1 MKQGLRF
8 FSFLIII
15 SLVFGAGFIGGVVT
29 DHRLVWIGLGQN
41 PSIQSGPDLSLI
53 QDAWDAIQK
62 YYVDRTA
69 VQPQQLTYGAISGM
83 INALGDTGHSRFLT
97 PAEVKQEQNFTQ
109 GQFDGIGVE
118 VEVKNGQIVILA
130 PLDGSPA
137 LKAGL
142 HSGDI
147 ILKVNGTDISG
158 LALDSVV
165 NKILGPP
172 GTQVTLTIQSVGSS
186 QTHDVTITRALI
198 QTQNVTWQMVPGTKI
213 ADVRLSGFSN
223 GVTKQLSSELQALQ
237 SQGAKGIILD
247 MRNNPG
253 GLLNESIGVASQFLS
268 SGAVLKEKDAQGN
281 ISSTPV
287 QPGGVATSIP
297 MVVLINNNTAS
308 AAEIVAGALQDA
320 GRSKLVGETTF
331 GTGTVLNEFP
341 LPDGSA
347 MFLATEEWLTPKGR
361 VIWHVGITPDDT
373 VSMAA
378 DITPLVPETIQS
390 LTLAQ
395 IQSNNDVQF
404 VEALKM
410 LQQIPGTTMASQ

>member
-15 SLVFGAGFIGGVVT
+15 SLVFGAGFIGGVIT

-41 PSIQSGPDLSLI
+41 PSILSGPDLSLI

-97 PAEVKQEQNFTQ
+97 PTEVKQEQSFTQ
-109 GQFDGIGVE
+109 GSFDGIGVE
-118 VEVKNGQIVILA
+118 VEVKNGQVVILA
-130 PLDGSPA
+130 PIDSSPA
-137 LKAGL
+137 QKAGI

-158 LALDSVV
+158 FALDAVV
-165 NKILGPP
+165 NKILGPA
-172 GTQVTLTIQSVGSS
+172 GTPVTLTIQSAGTT
-186 QTHDVTITRALI
+186 QTHDVTITRAHI
-198 QTQNVTWQMVPGTKI
+198 QTQNVTWQMIPGTHI

-223 GVTKQLSSELQALQ
+223 GVAKQLASELQIMQ
-237 SQGAKGIILD
+237 KQGATGIILD

-268 SGAVLKEKDAQGN
+268 SGAVLEEKDASGK
-281 ISSTPV
+281 ISSIAV
-287 QPGGVATSIP
+287 QPGGAATTIP
-297 MVVLINNNTAS
+297 MDVLINGNTAS
-308 AAEIVAGALQDA
+308 AAEIVAGALQDT
-320 GRSKLVGETTF
+320 GRAKLIGETTF

-361 VIWHVGITPDDT
+361 VIWHVGIAPDDKI
-373 VSMAA
+373 SMAV
-378 DITPLVPETIQS
+378 DTTPLLPETIQS

-395 IQSNNDVQF
+395 IQSSSDVQF
-404 VEALKM
+404 VEALKK
-410 LQQIPGTTMASQ
+410 LLSVSGTTLAN

>member
-15 SLVFGAGFIGGVVT
+15 SLALGAGFIGGVIT

-41 PSIQSGPDLSLI
+41 PSILSGPDMGLI
-53 QDAWDAIQK
+53 QDAWNDIQK
-62 YYVDRTA
+62 YYVDRPA
-69 VQPQQLTYGAISGM
+69 VQPQELTYAAISGM
-83 INALGDTGHSRFLT
+83 VNALGDTGHSRFLT
-97 PAEVKQEQNFTQ
+97 PTEVQQEQNFTQ

-130 PLDGSPA
+130 PIDGSPA
-137 LKAGL
+137 QKAGL
-142 HSGDI
+142 RSGDI
-147 ILKVNGTDISG
+147 ILKVNGTNISG

-165 NKILGPP
+165 NKILGPA
-172 GTQVTLTIQSVGSS
+172 GTQVTLTIQSAGST
-186 QTHDVTITRALI
+186 QTHDVTITRARI
-198 QTQNVTWQMVPGTKI
+198 QTQNVTWQMITGTHI
-213 ADVRLSGFSN
+213 ADVRLSGFSD
-223 GVTKQLSSELQALQ
+223 GVTKQLKSDLQALQ
-237 SQGAKGIILD
+237 AQGATGLILD

-268 SGAVLKEKDAQGN
+268 SGSVLEEKDAQGK
-281 ISSTPV
+281 ISSIPI
-287 QPGGVATSIP
+287 QSGGVATSIP

-320 GRSKLVGETTF
+320 GRAKLVGDTTF

-347 MFLATEEWLTPKGR
+347 MFLATQEWLTPKGR
-361 VIWHVGITPDDT
+361 VIWHIGITPDDK

-378 DITPLVPETIQS
+378 DVTPMLPETIQS
-390 LTLAQ
+390 MTLAQ
-395 IQSNNDVQF
+395 IQSNGDVQF
-404 VEALKM
+404 VAALQM
-410 LQQIPGTTMASQ
+410 LLSPIGTSLVS